1 MLKKVGTKIN
11 KVLEAGAAVYF
22 TIVFMIVALIFPI
35 KATWML
41 ITWLWNM
48 F

>member
-1 MLKKVGTKIN
+1 MLKKVGEKFS
-11 KVLEAGAAVYF
+11 KVIEAGAALYF
-22 TIVFMIVALIFPI
+22 TLCFMIVALIFPI
-35 KATWML
+35 KAAWML